1 MSLEKVDNV
10 EEQPLVVVVFD
21 RANGRYCVDSG
32 PWVRHGFV
40 GPKGSERED
49 CGDDPHTPHSRTPE
63 SHNPQS
69 PAPQSP
75 PPESPTGSPPST
87 NEDVMRCLR
96 SLLAGHTTHCHW
108 HVWTGSKWK
117 DTGMENCGTC

>member
-1 MSLEKVDNV
+1 MSQEKTDNV
-10 EEQPLVVVVFD
+10 EDQPLVVVVFD

-40 GPKGSERED
+40 GPKGSEREQD
-49 CGDDPHTPHSRTPE
+49 CRDDPHA
-63 SHNPQS
+63 PQS
-69 PAPQSP
+69 PTPQSP
-75 PPESPTGSPPST
+75 PPQSPPGSPPPT

-96 SLLAGHTTHCHW
+96 SLLAGHTAHCHW
-108 HVWTGSKWK
+108 HVWTGSRWK